1 MSAGGKNLGGIRS
14 LDDVRARCSVDDAS
28 GCWTWPGSVAH
39 GKKHLTPVAWYPA
52 ERRLVTVARIVWQLS
67 GDDPTTPFVWRTCT
81 NDRCCS
87 RVHLAGGT
95 RAEWGAFVR
104 ETRRWQGNPE
114 VSARNRQSRID
125 HGMAK
130 LTPAMA
136 ALIHHSPLRNR
147 DLAPLLGVSQK
158 SISSVRRGTTW
169 RGTETQQVTPKL
181 YDVSDLLQR
190 VSPDRTHR
198 RLIELPGTRQHT
210 RQTVAAMPGSATVTR
225 CPGFTHDPRYQVA
238 PGERVF
244 GAGFAAVG
252 IGRDIT
258 TGQPW
263 EDPTP
268 PTTGAAT

>member
-169 RGTETQQVTPKL
+169 RGTETQQVT
-181 YDVSDLLQR
+181 
-190 VSPDRTHR
+190 
-198 RLIELPGTRQHT
+198 
-210 RQTVAAMPGSATVTR
+210 R